1 MLTEYIKTYKAQ
13 VFSRGQA
20 AKVFREVHEQKK
32 AICVIKNSEP
42 YVAILPHD
50 LYLELREKA
59 CQADISRGKTDA
71 KRRID

>member
-1 MLTEYIKTYKAQ
+1 MLLEYLKTYKAQ

-20 AKVFREVHEQKK
+20 AKVFREVHDQRR

-50 LYLELREKA
+50 LYLELLKNASQNETSSGEK
-59 CQADISRGKTDA
+59 K
-71 KRRID
+71 